1 MALYP
6 HGLYNYTTDVQLT
19 ILSISFPS
27 SSCNNLFNFLFCTLL
42 GYSLCLALHLGT
54 FIFCIDVP
62 LGNHSAHSHSV
73 LINQVG

>member
-27 SSCNNLFNFLFCTLL
+27 SSCNNLFNFFVLHFIGLQFVPCFASWNI
-42 GYSLCLALHLGT
+42 YFLCCRA
-54 FIFCIDVP
+54 IRKP
-62 LGNHSAHSHSV
+62 LGSLTLSSD
-73 LINQVG
+73 